1 MSESTIFELIYPL
14 LWYWLAS
21 NHIMAYHVKEVHLK
35 SENICGLVP
44 LLPQTP
50 IWQFWKVWYY
60 VSLKKIVW
68 YYTSLRVW
76 YYMSLTK
83 SVWYSIS
90 LREYD
95 TICMILCALGVW
107 WKKWC
112 FCRHVGQ
119 SELVWLVWCQ
129 NIFEHEV
136 STTSFLFRVDLNYP
150 LFSNAER
157 ITVIQEHAG

>member
-21 NHIMAYHVKEVHLK
+21 NHIMAYHVKKVHLK
-35 SENICGLVP
+35 YENMCGLVP

-50 IWQFWKVWYY
+50 IRQFWKVWYY

-76 YYMSLTK
+76 YYTSLTK
-83 SVWYSIS
+83 SVWYSTS

-95 TICMILCALGVW
+95 TICMILCALPFFG
-107 WKKWC
+107 C
-112 FCRHVGQ
+112 FLQKTSISNKSSKLWGRNKDNCYTFGYFWSKQTLLGKLVQCVGQ
-119 SELVWLVWCQ
+119 L
-129 NIFEHEV
+129 
-136 STTSFLFRVDLNYP
+136 TS
-150 LFSNAER
+150 
-157 ITVIQEHAG
+157 

>member
-83 SVWYSIS
+83 SVWYSAS

-95 TICMILCALGVW
+95 TICRILCALPVMSTRGRQL
-107 WKKWC
+107 KKVCCLRTFFNRFWPK
-112 FCRHVGQ
+112 
-119 SELVWLVWCQ
+119 SNW
-129 NIFEHEV
+129 
-136 STTSFLFRVDLNYP
+136 STKRFSFDLN
-150 LFSNAER
+150 LELQGGLKVGGCEINF
-157 ITVIQEHAG
+157 IK